1 MANYPL
7 SLSIGTV
14 STFLMVSFALLYLC
28 LMVWGGVERKIGTEI
43 GIERGTAA
51 VGSCVTDLSY
61 FSLVQ
66 RQEAFYLKLEK
77 AKAQEGQ

>member
-1 MANYPL
+1 
-7 SLSIGTV
+7 
-14 STFLMVSFALLYLC
+14 MVSFALLYLC

-51 VGSCVTDLSY
+51 VGSCVTDLLY

>member
-7 SLSIGTV
+7 SLFIGTV
-14 STFLMVSFALLYLC
+14 STFLMVSIPLLYLC

-51 VGSCVTDLSY
+51 VRPCVTDLLY